1 LGLLYYLSFQLST
14 TYSGFNVF
22 RYITFRAAMAALL
35 ALLMSF
41 LLGPWLIRTLTQ
53 KQIGQQ
59 IRDDGPA
66 SHAAKAGTP
75 TMGGA
80 LIILALFFSTIM
92 MADIGNRYV
101 LLALIA
107 TLGTGVVGF
116 ADDYLK
122 LTRKNSK
129 GLSPRG
135 KLFGQFLVAFV
146 VALALYYQPR
156 FSTEIAMPFIKTFHF
171 DLGLFYIPFAM
182 LVIVFTSNAVNLT
195 DGLDGLAIG
204 PVMVAAGTYAVIA
217 YVTGH
222 LKLAEYLQIP
232 YVAGV
237 GELSVFCASV
247 VAAGLGFLWY
257 NAYPA
262 QMFMGDVGSL
272 SLGAA
277 LGVVAVMTKNEI
289 LLIIVGGVFVM
300 EALSV
305 IFQVASYKMRRKRVF
320 LMAPIHHHYELKGWK
335 EPQIIVRFWI
345 ISFICAVIGLSTLK
359 LR

>member
-1 LGLLYYLSFQLST
+1 MYYLLLPLHT

-22 RYITFRAAMAALL
+22 RYITFRAAMAALM
-35 ALLMSF
+35 ALVVSF
-41 LLGPWLIRTLTQ
+41 ILGPWLIRSLTQ

-59 IRDDGPA
+59 IREDGPA
-66 SHAAKAGTP
+66 THSTKAGTP
-75 TMGGA
+75 TMGGT
-80 LIILALFFSTIM
+80 LIILALSVSTLM
-92 MADIGNRYV
+92 LADIANPYV
-101 LLALIA
+101 MLALLATMGFGA
-107 TLGTGVVGF
+107 VGL

-129 GLSPRG
+129 GLPPRP
-135 KLFGQFLVAFV
+135 KLLAQFAIACIVA
-146 VALALYYQPR
+146 VALFYLPR
-156 FSTEIAMPFIKTFHF
+156 FSTQIGIPFIKAFHP
-171 DLGLFYIPFAM
+171 DLGVFYIPFAM
-182 LVIVFTSNAVNLT
+182 FVIVGASNAVNLT

-204 PVMVAAGTYAVIA
+204 PVMIAAGTYGVIA
-217 YVTGH
+217 YLTGH
-222 LKLAEYLQIP
+222 LNFAEYLQIP

-237 GELSVFCASV
+237 GELSVFCAAV

-272 SLGAA
+272 ALGAA

-289 LLIIVGGVFVM
+289 LLMIVGGVFVM

-305 IFQVASYKMRRKRVF
+305 IFQVASYKLRRKRVF

-345 ISFICAVIGLSTLK
+345 LSFICAVIGLSTLK

>member
-1 LGLLYYLSFQLST
+1 MLYYLLYPLATVFP
-14 TYSGFNVF
+14 GFNVF
-22 RYITFRAAMAALL
+22 RYITFRAAMASLL
-35 ALLMSF
+35 SLLISF
-41 LLGPWLIRTLTQ
+41 LLGPWLIRLLTE

-66 SHAAKAGTP
+66 SHAVKAGTP
-75 TMGGA
+75 TMGGV
-80 LIILALFFSTIM
+80 LIIIALAISTLM
-92 MADIGNRYV
+92 LADIGNRYV
-101 LLALIA
+101 VLALLATVGSGA
-107 TLGTGVVGF
+107 VGF

-122 LTRKNSK
+122 MTRKNSK
-129 GLSPRG
+129 GLPP
-135 KLFGQFLVAFV
+135 KAKILGQLLVAFV

-156 FSTEIAMPFIKTFHF
+156 FSTEIAFPFIKTLRI
-171 DLGLFYIPFAM
+171 DLGVIYIPFAM
-182 LVIVFTSNAVNLT
+182 LVIVGSSNAVNLT

-204 PVMVAAGTYAVIA
+204 PVMVAAGTYGVVA

-237 GELSVFCASV
+237 GELSVFCAAV

-272 SLGAA
+272 ALGAA

-305 IFQVASYKMRRKRVF
+305 IFQVGSYKLRRKRVF

>member
-1 LGLLYYLSFQLST
+1 MLYYLLFPLATS
-14 TYSGFNVF
+14 YSGFNVF

-35 ALLMSF
+35 ALLISF
-41 LLGPWLIRTLTQ
+41 LLGPWLIRTLTE

-66 SHAAKAGTP
+66 HHAVKAGTP

-80 LIILALFFSTIM
+80 LIILALLFSTLM
-92 MADIGNRYV
+92 MADIANRYV

-116 ADDYLK
+116 VDDYLK

-129 GLSPRG
+129 GLSPQA
-135 KLFGQFLVAFV
+135 KLLGQLAVAFI
-146 VALALYYQPR
+146 VAVALYYQPR
-156 FSTEIAMPFIKTFHF
+156 FSTEIAFPFIKTFRL
-171 DLGLFYIPFAM
+171 DLGVLYIPFAM
-182 LVIVFTSNAVNLT
+182 MVIVFTSNAVNLT

-204 PVMVAAGTYAVIA
+204 PVMIAAGTYAVIA

-237 GELSVFCASV
+237 GELSVFCAAV

-262 QMFMGDVGSL
+262 EMFMGDA
-272 SLGAA
+272 LGAA

-289 LLIIVGGVFVM
+289 LLIIVGGVFVI
-300 EALSV
+300 ESLSV
-305 IFQVASYKMRRKRVF
+305 IFQVVSYKIRRKRVF

-345 ISFICAVIGLSTLK
+345 VSFICAVIGLSTLK